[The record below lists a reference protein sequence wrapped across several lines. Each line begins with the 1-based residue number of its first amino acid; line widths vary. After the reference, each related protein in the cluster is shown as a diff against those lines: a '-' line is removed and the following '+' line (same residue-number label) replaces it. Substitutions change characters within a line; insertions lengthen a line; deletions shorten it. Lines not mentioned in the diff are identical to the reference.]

1 MNPTPIT
8 RTFKAPPSRVYDAW
22 TRPELLKQ
30 WWTPKSC
37 GISFVTCEIDAR
49 TGGSYRFTFSHPSAK
64 EPMAFF
70 GQYIEAT
77 PPSRLVWTNDE
88 AGADGAVTTVT
99 FEQRGPENQP
109 ETLLTLHDLNPSPDA
124 LDEQFKQLDA
134 VLTGDTHA

>member
-1 MNPTPIT
+1 MNATTIS
-8 RTFKAPPSRVYDAW
+8 RAFRAPASRVYDAW
-22 TRPELLKQ
+22 TQPELLKQ
-30 WWTPKSC
+30 WWTPKSF
-37 GISFVTCEIDAR
+37 GISFLSCEIDAR

-70 GQYIEAT
+70 GRYIEAT

-88 AGADGAVTTVT
+88 AGGDGAVTTVT

-109 ETLLTLHDLNPSPDA
+109 ETLLTLHDLNPRKEA

-134 VLTGDTHA
+134 ILKGDTHA